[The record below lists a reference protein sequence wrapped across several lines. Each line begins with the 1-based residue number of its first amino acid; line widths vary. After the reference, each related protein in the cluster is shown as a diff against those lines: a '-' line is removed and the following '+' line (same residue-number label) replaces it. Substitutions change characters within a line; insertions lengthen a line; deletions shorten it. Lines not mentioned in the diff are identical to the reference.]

1 MSKKLWARI
10 TIENLIH
17 EIAAREVNGD
27 YDGGQTLRDV
37 FRRDLEGYE
46 VEIIRQKEQR
56 RKFYATIGEK

>member
-1 MSKKLWARI
+1 MAKKLWARI
-10 TIENLIH
+10 TIDNLIH
-17 EIAAREVNGD
+17 EIVVREVNGD

-37 FRRDLEGYE
+37 FKRDLEGYE